1 MFSHVSVHRAVGVGT
16 HPRMG
21 MSGGGGSVSP
31 HWIHGT
37 WDTTG
42 YGRQAGGPHPT
53 GMLSCLCLS
62 VSVSASVWV
71 SGSVNAPQKMLGNK
85 VVHLL

>member
-1 MFSHVSVHRAVGVGT
+1 MFSQVSVHRTVGVGT

-21 MSGGGGSVSP
+21 MWGGGVGLTP
-31 HWIHGT
+31 LNT
-37 WDTTG
+37 WDVG
-42 YGRQAGGPHPT
+42 YYGIHPT
-53 GMLSCLCLS
+53 GILSCLCLS

-85 VVHLL
+85 FLHLL